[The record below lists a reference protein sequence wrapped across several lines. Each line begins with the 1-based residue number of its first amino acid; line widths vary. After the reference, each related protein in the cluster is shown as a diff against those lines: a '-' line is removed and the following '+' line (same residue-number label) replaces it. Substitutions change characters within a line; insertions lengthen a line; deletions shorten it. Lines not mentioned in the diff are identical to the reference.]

1 MSIFTGPFWKA
12 TIERAIKTLAQ
23 TAAATAGVGVGLLD
37 IGWVDVAS
45 LSGAAAL
52 LSVLTSVASA
62 AATDG
67 SPSAGGGEHLESYT
81 LSTGVVTADHREHQ
95 HKPLDPAVEAAAADP
110 DDVDRR
116 ED

>member
-67 SPSAGGGEHLESYT
+67 SPSL
-81 LSTGVVTADHREHQ
+81 ADEVIAPDPDLFE
-95 HKPLDPAVEAAAADP
+95 PLDPAVEAAGTEP
-110 DDVDRR
+110 
-116 ED
+116 EDYQERP